1 MTRDLRESRLDRLYE
16 SFTRINTK
24 EEAASFL
31 SDLCTFREVEDMAQ
45 RLAAAGM
52 LKQGENYMKIAS
64 AVGISIATISRVS
77 RALNYGSG
85 GYEMMLERLS
95 EEEA

>member
-1 MTRDLRESRLDRLYE
+1 MTKDLRASRLNRLYDA
-16 SFTRINTK
+16 FTKIETR

-31 SDLCTFREVEDMAQ
+31 SDLCTFRELEDMAQ

-52 LKQGENYMKIAS
+52 LKQGENYMKIVS
-64 AVGISIATISRVS
+64 EVGISTATISRVS

-95 EEEA
+95 QEE